1 MTAIKTT
8 FIRAR
13 VAPKLKR
20 DAEKVLHTI
29 GMNTTDAITV
39 FLTQVSL
46 QKGLPFAVN
55 IPNKTT
61 IAAFNESLDP
71 RSSHQNADDML
82 ADVLNTK

>member
-1 MTAIKTT
+1 MGTYLKTNMAQST
-8 FIRAR
+8 RN
-13 VAPKLKR
+13 KKR

-46 QKGLPFAVN
+46 QKGLPFAVK
-55 IPNKTT
+55 IPDKTT
-61 IAAFNESLDP
+61 IAALNEPLDP
-71 RSSHQNADDML
+71 RSSYQNADDML